1 MTLQLT
7 LVNNSGKPG
16 NLFAFQRYG
25 SLRQSLA
32 WLSKYA
38 YPGTQ
43 VDYFWDPSSLC
54 FVWSGTGKLGP
65 GVVID
70 VAQFVPAAISGTNQI
85 TLSYDA
91 EHRTFYF
98 HDQGQGPQSG
108 QLFIRQD
115 TTIPA
120 HSASVGVG
128 LANKATLVFDVSPNL
143 MTVIDTR
150 ATTLWVAFGDYQQGQ
165 YIEDVEALGA
175 VEVTFP
181 PNVVAMTA
189 TIDAD
194 GRWTVVENVLGKRA
208 EEAN

>member
-7 LVNNSGKPG
+7 LINNSGKPG

-25 SLRQSLA
+25 ELRQSLA

-43 VDYFWDPSSLC
+43 VDFFWDPASLS
-54 FVWSGTGKLGP
+54 FVWSGSGQLGP
-65 GVVID
+65 GVVVD
-70 VAQFVPAAISGTNQI
+70 VAQFVPAALSGTNQV

-91 EHRTFYF
+91 EHRTFFF
-98 HDQGQGPQSG
+98 HDQGQGPQG
-108 QLFIRQD
+108 GRLFIRQD
-115 TTIPA
+115 NTIPVHA
-120 HSASVGVG
+120 ATVGVG
-128 LANKATLVFDVSPNL
+128 LANKATLVFDAAPNL
-143 MTVIDTR
+143 MTVIEAR
-150 ATTLWVAFGDYQQGQ
+150 STLWVAFGDYKQGQ

-175 VEVTFP
+175 VEVDFP

-194 GRWTVVENVLGKRA
+194 GKWTVVRNILGRQPDA
-208 EEAN
+208 ES